1 MKNHWFIGV
10 DISKKTFDG
19 AIFSQDKSGKPLHA
33 RFGNTPSG
41 YKDFKEWLTKQG
53 AKLSEVFVCMEHT
66 GVYGLGLASFLE
78 GTIAYCMVNP
88 LQVKRSLGIVR
99 GKSDKVDAAMLARY
113 CHLYRDELKPTILPT
128 KTLQNLRIL
137 FSERERI
144 VKALQQEKA
153 VLSELRPVLG
163 ENSMLRLHARMGLL
177 QENLRAVERE
187 LLEIVHDNREIERSY
202 DLATSVIGVGM
213 VNALL
218 FIMYS
223 NNFEGITQP
232 RSFACYSGVAPFEH
246 TSGTSIRGKTR
257 VSHLANKQVKTQL
270 TNAARSAI
278 INDPELSRYYKRKR
292 DEGKEHGVVM
302 NAVKFKIILRVY
314 ATVRRGTPFVR
325 LRQAG

>member
-1 MKNHWFIGV
+1 MKIHWFIGV

-19 AIFSQDKSGKPLHA
+19 AILSQNKSSKAVHA
-33 RFGNTPSG
+33 RFDNTPSG
-41 YKDFKEWLTKQG
+41 YKDFKKWLTQQG

-78 GTIAYCMVNP
+78 GTIAYCMENP

-99 GKSDKVDAAMLARY
+99 GKSDKVDAFMLARY
-113 CHLYRDELKPTILPT
+113 CCLHREELKPTQLPT
-128 KTLQNLRIL
+128 KTLQDLRIL

-144 VKALQQEKA
+144 VKALQVEKA
-153 VLSELRPVLG
+153 VLSELNPVLNEKTKG
-163 ENSMLRLHARMGLL
+163 RLRERMAGLKKDL
-177 QENLRAVERE
+177 GSVEKD
-187 LLEIVHDNREIERSY
+187 LLEVVQSDPEIDRNY
-202 DLATSVIGVGM
+202 KLATSVIGVGM

-223 NNFEGITQP
+223 GNFEGITQP

-270 TNAARSAI
+270 TNAARSAVM
-278 INDPELSRYYKRKR
+278 NDPELRRYYKRKR

-314 ATVRRGTPFVR
+314 ATVRRGIPFVR